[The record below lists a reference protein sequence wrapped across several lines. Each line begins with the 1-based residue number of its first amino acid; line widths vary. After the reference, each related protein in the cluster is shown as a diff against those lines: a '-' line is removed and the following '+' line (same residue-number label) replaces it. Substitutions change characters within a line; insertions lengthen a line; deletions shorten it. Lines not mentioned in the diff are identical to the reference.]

1 MAALPTISIVTC
13 SYQQGRFLD
22 ATMRSVLE
30 QRYPALEYVVVDGGS
45 RDNSVE
51 VIRSHAPDLAWWVSE
66 KDQGQTDALAKGFA
80 RTRGEVMGWLC
91 SDDLLLAGSLERV
104 GRFFAANPEVQ
115 WLYGDGLWIDA
126 QGRLLRPKREMGWSS
141 TVFLFDHNFLAQP
154 SVFWRR
160 GLWERAGGLQAQW
173 DMAMDA
179 DLWLRFARHAPP
191 RHLPEYLSAM
201 RSYPE
206 QKTRA
211 LQPAGRRED
220 EALRQREAP
229 RLAALPR
236 APVRLVARALRIGM
250 KAARGGYGTAVPESH
265 RAWLQ
270 RLEIAA

>member
-1 MAALPTISIVTC
+1 MATLPTISIVTC

-30 QRYPALEYVVVDGGS
+30 QRYPALEYVIVDGGS

-51 VIRSHAPDLAWWVSE
+51 VIRSHAPALAWWVSE
-66 KDQGQTDALAKGFA
+66 KDEGQTDALAKGFA
-80 RTRGEVMGWLC
+80 RTHGEIMGWLC

-220 EALRQREAP
+220 EALRRREAP

-250 KAARGGYGTAVPESH
+250 KAARGGYGTAVPEAH